1 MHFPRPKVLQYRLTR
16 SKLNLS
22 KKILLDET
30 LPTAPQTVSDICRD
44 ICAIADE
51 EISTSLEKWLGIL
64 EESSTSEH
72 RMAQFQRALYIVEW
86 LEHEWEWNYGQQIR
100 AEII

>member
-1 MHFPRPKVLQYRLTR
+1 MTR

-44 ICAIADE
+44 ICEIADE
-51 EISTSLEKWLGIL
+51 DLSTSLEKWLGVL
-64 EESSTSEH
+64 EESSTSEY
-72 RMAQFQRALYIVEW
+72 RKAQFQRALYIVEW
-86 LEHEWEWNYGQQIR
+86 LEHEWEWNYSRQIR
-100 AEII
+100 ATVS